1 MLSKVLVISH
11 NVFSDS
17 KSMGR
22 TLSNFFRNY
31 PKDSIAQLYIHNQV
45 PTNNVCENYF
55 RITDVDLFKKSKKNI
70 GKIYKKEDIQYELN
84 DNHEEKGVLADIY
97 QFGRK
102 RKPYMYLGR
111 NLLWASKKWKNK
123 KLFNWIDDFNP
134 DVIFFASGDYVF
146 LYKVAEK
153 IAKYKGIPILTYIC
167 DDYYFVNQKSLS
179 PLYWI
184 VRSRR
189 RSAMK
194 SFFAKHK
201 DIISIC
207 DKIKEDYTKELGVVA
222 HTIMTSSELSG
233 IHREKATDKKH
244 IDINISYIG
253 NLGYNRYL
261 SLVEIGKTLFK
272 LYNGDI
278 LLNVYSAEKRQEV
291 LEHLTFENGIK
302 FHGNIPYE
310 TVIDVMQK
318 SDILIHAENMDKEIQ
333 EKIKYSVSTKIA
345 DSLMMGSCLFA
356 YGPAN
361 VASMQYLMENDCAC
375 VATDSTELENK
386 LKEIIENYDLRM
398 KYGEKAKKI
407 AERNHNIKNNQEYLS
422 SIICK
427 IVDCSKID

>member
-1 MLSKVLVISH
+1 MELKVLVISH
-11 NVFSDS
+11 NVFSYTS
-17 KSMGR
+17 SMGR
-22 TLSNFFRNY
+22 TLANFFGEWKTEN
-31 PKDSIAQLYIHNQV
+31 IAQLYLHTEI
-45 PTNNVCENYF
+45 PTTDICTNYF
-55 RITDVDLFKKSKKNI
+55 RITDFDIIKKRKKDI
-70 GKIYKKEDIQYELN
+70 GKVFSEIDIQKNSKTERV
-84 DNHEEKGVLADIY
+84 DKGAEAKIY
-97 QFGRK
+97 SIGRK

-111 NLLWASKKWKNK
+111 NLLWASNKWKNK

-184 VRSRR
+184 VRSHR

-201 DIISIC
+201 NIISIC
-207 DKIKEDYTKELGVVA
+207 DKIKEDYTKELGVIA
-222 HTIMTSSELSG
+222 HTIMTSSELLEFS
-233 IHREKATDKKH
+233 KTDNVENCD
-244 IDINISYIG
+244 DIIISYIG
-253 NLGYNRYL
+253 NLGYKRHL
-261 SLVEIGKTLFK
+261 PLIEIGKALLK
-272 LYNGDI
+272 LYNGKV
-278 LLNVYSAEKRQEV
+278 LLNVYSAENRPEV
-291 LEHLTFENGIK
+291 LKYLNIDNGIK
-302 FHGNIPYE
+302 FHGSIPYE
-310 TVIDVMQK
+310 SVIKVMKK
-318 SDILIHAENMDKEIQ
+318 SDVLIHAENMDKEIQ
-333 EKIKYSVSTKIA
+333 EKIRYSVSTKIA
-345 DSLMMGSCLFA
+345 DSLMIGSCLFA

-375 VATDSTELENK
+375 VATDSTVLENK

-407 AERNHNIKNNQEYLS
+407 AKKNHDIKNNERYLS
-422 SIICK
+422 DIIFK